1 MINGIGRPCFLT
13 DFTAGHGM
21 LGHSRGLGKD
31 DVMNGLGSDRRWLSW
46 TGMETHMIFTLGL
59 DLPGFASFPLLETDA
74 GRAVLRQLYTD
85 QIAVAEET
93 GCGACLE
100 SVTWMANADRAAALG
115 YDADA
120 LERVNREAI
129 AFLREFEAEVPVLL
143 SAQIGPRGD
152 GYEAGRLTAD
162 AAEAYHA
169 TQIGILA
176 EAGSDIISA
185 FTIGTVDEAIGMVR
199 AAQAVGVPIHMAF
212 TVETD
217 GTLPDG
223 TALAD
228 AINRVDQATDAGA
241 ACYLV
246 NCAHPD
252 HLDLTKAGDRL
263 GGLVVNAS
271 RKSHA
276 ELDEAEELDDGN
288 PSELGAQI
296 GTLARAYPQ
305 MRLFG
310 GCCGTDL
317 RHLRAIGQAVHI

>member
-13 DFTAGHGM
+13 DSAAGYGM
-21 LGHSRGLGKD
+21 LGHSRGLGKGN
-31 DVMNGLGSDRRWLSW
+31 VVNSLGNDSRWLSW
-46 TGMETHMIFTLGL
+46 TGMETHMIFSLGL

-129 AFLREFEAEVPVLL
+129 AFLRELEAEAPVLL
-143 SAQIGPRGD
+143 SAQIGPCGD
-152 GYEAGRLTAD
+152 GYEAGRLTAE

-185 FTIGTVDEAIGMVR
+185 FTIGTVEEAIGMVR
-199 AAQAVGVPIHMAF
+199 AAQEVGVPIHMAF

-223 TALAD
+223 TALAE
-228 AINRVDQATDAGA
+228 AIDRVDQATDAGA

-305 MRLFG
+305 MRVFG